1 MNYGPLV
8 RIFLRYIVGGVFIG
22 SETIGKQLAADPDLV
37 AAGAV
42 LVGLAVEAFWV
53 LAKRKGWAL

>member
-22 SETIGKQLAADPDLV
+22 SETIGEQLAADPDLV

-42 LVGLAVEAFWV
+42 LVGFAVEAFWV